1 MKLFY
6 EKPEMEIRS
15 YNLTPDGVI
24 TTSGGDTDLGDGEKY
39 PITPV
44 NDYFE

>member
-24 TTSGGDTDLGDGEKY
+24 TTSTGTDLGDGDKY
-39 PITPV
+39 PIIPV